1 MGQSHPTCAPRDSG
15 PLFPLSG
22 LQRSHIIHPGLRD
35 IRDKVAGR
43 CLWSLTDLALIQLYP
58 FQVV

>member
-1 MGQSHPTCAPRDSG
+1 MDQSHPLLVHPVTLG
-15 PLFPLSG
+15 PFPLSG

-35 IRDKVAGR
+35 IRDKVVGR